1 MKTIT
6 VNDEMYDFLMK
17 LSNELRTQNDRA
29 TAKPYFF
36 QIQTNEEIAVPDGCG
51 EKAWVFDGSKI
62 QTQDEIDQ
70 VIFDYYDPKY
80 TMDEIKQ
87 MDEWDKF
94 DMLRDQG
101 WREVCFSHEHKYQ
114 NAFLTE
120 KACREHIRLNH
131 YHYSEPVDYLR
142 HAFRNPE
149 LEMVFRFLL
158 DLTVTADKPTSEG
171 EKIKSASG
179 HGDQHVS

>member
-6 VNDEMYDFLMK
+6 ITDEMYDFLME
-17 LSNELRTQNDRA
+17 LSKEINTQDNRA

-36 QIQTNEEIAVPDGCG
+36 QIQTREEVAAPEGCG
-51 EKAWVFDGSKI
+51 EKAWAFDGGKI

-70 VIFDYYDPKY
+70 VIFDYYDPQY
-80 TMDEIKQ
+80 TMEEIKQ

-101 WREVCFSHEHKYQ
+101 WREVNFDYKDEYQ
-114 NAFLTE
+114 NAFLTA
-120 KACREHIRLNH
+120 KACKEHIERNH
-131 YHYSEPVDYLR
+131 YHYHKPVDYLQ

-149 LEMVFRFLL
+149 LEMVFKFLSE
-158 DLTVTADKPTSEG
+158 LTITADKPTSEG
-171 EKIKSASG
+171 EKIKSS
-179 HGDQHVS
+179 